1 MPAECAVL
9 LLLTAHPELHAPR
22 RLAEAAAR
30 LGLAFE
36 FVTPDPWRADAGAE
50 GRAARGARATRSA
63 LLVARPGPFTLVD
76 VLRTHR
82 RLTRAG
88 LRAAQSRGALLD
100 ACDQERTLRRLARAG
115 LPLPATRLVRRPDE
129 IAAAL
134 AAVPGPPWF
143 VKGRRG
149 SQGSQVLLAATRDE
163 AARLVHL
170 LWGTGAAPLVQQDL
184 RATGRVER
192 HLVVGGEVLASAVAI
207 PAAGEFRTN
216 AHRGGR
222 FEPIDPRSS
231 RAAALALRA
240 TAAIALPFAAVD
252 TIGSLAPVVL
262 DVNASPGLEALEAAT
277 GRDLATP
284 IVAALR
290 PAASG

>member
-1 MPAECAVL
+1 VQAVRAVL

-22 RLAEAAAR
+22 RLAAAAAE
-30 LGLAFE
+30 LGLDFE
-36 FVTPDPWRADAGAE
+36 FVAPDPWRVAAGAE
-50 GRAARGARATRSA
+50 RGGVRVTRAARGG
-63 LLVARPGPFTLVD
+63 LLVARPGPFTLVA

-88 LRAAQSRGALLD
+88 LRAAQTRAALLD
-100 ACDQERTLRRLARAG
+100 ACDQARTLRRLARAG
-115 LPLPATRLVRRPDE
+115 LPVPATRLVRRPGE
-129 IAAAL
+129 ITTAL
-134 AAVPGPPWF
+134 AAIPGPPWI

-149 SQGSQVLLAATRDE
+149 SQGSQVLLAASRDE
-163 AARLVHL
+163 AVRLVHL

-192 HLVVGGEVLASAVAI
+192 HLIAGGELLASAVAL

-222 FEPIDPRSS
+222 FEALDPRSS
-231 RAAALALRA
+231 RAAGLALRA
-240 TAAIALPFAAVD
+240 TAALALPFAAVD
-252 TIGSLAPVVL
+252 TIGSHAPVVL

-284 IVAALR
+284 IVAALQ